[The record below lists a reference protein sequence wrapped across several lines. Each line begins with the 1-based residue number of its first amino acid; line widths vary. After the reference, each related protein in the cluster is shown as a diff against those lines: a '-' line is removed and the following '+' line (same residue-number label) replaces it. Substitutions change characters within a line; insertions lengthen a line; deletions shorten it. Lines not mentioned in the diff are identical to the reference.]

1 MERKSAGDLSGNTAP
16 ANRILTEIKSERTRA
31 TSGTQYTLT
40 RIVVLGNT
48 MKTGVRAH
56 NKSTVTAQ

>member
-1 MERKSAGDLSGNTAP
+1 MERESAGDLSGNTAP
-16 ANRILTEIKSERTRA
+16 ANRILTEIKSEITLA
-31 TSGTQYTLT
+31 TSGCTIYVSTYS
-40 RIVVLGNT
+40 RVDNT

>member
-1 MERKSAGDLSGNTAP
+1 MERESAGDLSGNTAP
-16 ANRILTEIKSERTRA
+16 ANRILTETKSERTRA
-31 TSGTQYTLT
+31 TSGTQYTIT

>member
-1 MERKSAGDLSGNTAP
+1 MERESAGNLSGNTAP
-16 ANRILTEIKSERTRA
+16 GNRILTEIKSERTGA
-31 TSGTQYTLT
+31 IGGTQYTIT